1 MKIIYCKEED
11 ATDWDAFLSSQE
23 TASFYHLFAWKKIN
37 ESSFGHTTYYLA
49 ATEGGKFCGV
59 LPLVY
64 INSLLFGKILCS
76 MPFVNLG
83 GVCVSDPRAESML
96 LAEAKSIVAKEGIG
110 YLEFRNMNKLAE
122 SLPTSEHKISM
133 ILDLDSDPDV
143 IWAGLKPKQRQE
155 VRRATNKNNLHV
167 VFGGVEMLDLFFF
180 IIAAS
185 WRSLGTPIYKKEY
198 FRTILQNFPNNT
210 RIFVVKHGNIPI
222 AAAFNG
228 YYQGTVEGMWLG
240 LLPQYR
246 QMNPNSVLYWEMIKH
261 ACENNFKK
269 FHLGRSSVDSGG
281 EFYKRKWNAKP
292 KQLYWQ
298 YHLGSL
304 GEIPQLNVNN
314 PKYSLAIKVWRKL
327 PLRLTY
333 WLGPVIARNIP

>member
-1 MKIIYCKEED
+1 M
-11 ATDWDAFLSSQE
+11 FG
-23 TASFYHLFAWKKIN
+23 WKQIN

-49 ATEGGKFCGV
+49 ATEEGEFFGV

-83 GVCVSDPRAESML
+83 GVCVADPQAENML
-96 LAEAKSIVAKEGIG
+96 LSEAKRIVAKEGIG
-110 YLEFRNMNKLAE
+110 YLEFRNITKLTE
-122 SLPTSEHKISM
+122 SLPTSEHKVSM
-133 ILDLDSDPDV
+133 TLDLDSDPDV
-143 IWAGLKPKQRQE
+143 IWAGLKSKQRQE
-155 VRRATNKNNLHV
+155 VRRAAVKSALQV
-167 VFGGVEMLDLFFF
+167 VSGGVEMLDLFFP

-185 WRSLGTPIYKKEY
+185 WRNLGTPIYKKEY
-198 FRTILQNFPNNT
+198 FRTILQNFPDNT
-210 RIFVVKHGNIPI
+210 RIFVVMYENVAI

-240 LLPQYR
+240 LLPQFR
-246 QMNPNSVLYWEMIKH
+246 KLQPNSVLYWEMIKH
-261 ACENNFKK
+261 ACENNFKN

-281 EFYKRKWNAKP
+281 EFFKRKWNAKP

-327 PLRLTY
+327 PLRLTNC
-333 WLGPVIARNIP
+333 LGPVIARNIP